1 MRGHWGSLKCVWG
14 GSVLKTILIK
24 WWFGEIYKICIT
36 NCKISTRS
44 PHFSCLSRQFCIQG
58 LWTSCLWR
66 TFSRRQDQ
74 SAGSVNKR
82 SEAFEQHYAGCH
94 WRFSNLDSCRTN
106 LVRILEQSRTIRA
119 HLGPRNANESQCWL
133 ELRTTSHSERRSPVF
148 SSVLQRSPASA
159 EAREFPVKFSERERN
174 FHRWKNHAKLLTNL
188 KSALDIWWPW
198 R

>member
-106 LVRILEQSRTIRA
+106 FGTISHNTSASRAEECQWIAMLART
-119 HLGPRNANESQCWL
+119 ANNLTQRTSFSSVLQC
-133 ELRTTSHSERRSPVF
+133 SPVF
-148 SSVLQRSPASA
+148 SSVLQRAQR
-159 EAREFPVKFSERERN
+159 RENFQWSFQRERN